1 MFLIIS
7 SVAHSKSL
15 GGNQNHN
22 LVLLGNM
29 KQYYS
34 YIRRLSFL
42 NILFETSVCDRRC
55 FHHRPIHLSTIVI
68 YQDHVVDSE
77 NPFDTDPLFSCC
89 VTICY
94 IKLFCLFI
102 IAVATK

>member
-1 MFLIIS
+1 MLKLAQGYIEYVSYNF
-7 SVAHSKSL
+7 VY
-15 GGNQNHN
+15 

-77 NPFDTDPLFSCC
+77 NPFDTDPLFH
-89 VTICY
+89 VT
-94 IKLFCLFI
+94 
-102 IAVATK
+102 